1 MSNDE
6 KNSDK
11 LYSYMKNEFRHEIPS
26 GHLETTDP
34 KKQKRKLK
42 EFFEENVK
50 RWDDYYDK
58 KEGNPYKHNLSILK
72 SILENYDKTKTILD
86 LGCGTGV
93 PLLEFLRMGFS
104 AKGCDFTDSAIN
116 ISKSKMRENRYN
128 ENFVFKLDI
137 EDSST
142 LTNEKFDI
150 ITSVGL
156 FPHVA
161 DEKQVLQNTK
171 RLLNKHGTVLLQF
184 RNDLFNLFTL
194 NAYSENFFK
203 RLVDFDTLPDVF
215 KSQLDKFYKK
225 TLLAETI
232 NAQFGILS
240 KFHNPL
246 TIKNELFSPMGF
258 EVKNIYFFHYHRLP
272 PIFQKDD
279 TKLFRKLSDE
289 IEDPTDWRGHFLA
302 SSFIIEAELQ

>member
-1 MSNDE
+1 MSSDE

-11 LYSYMKNEFRHEIPS
+11 LYSYMDNEFRHDIPS

-34 KKQKRKLK
+34 QKQKRKLK
-42 EFFEENVK
+42 EFFEENVI
-50 RWDDYYDK
+50 RWDNYYDER
-58 KEGNPYKHNLSILK
+58 EGNPYKHNLTILK
-72 SILENYDKTKTILD
+72 SILKNYDKTKTILD
-86 LGCGTGV
+86 LGCGTGI
-93 PLLEFLRMGFS
+93 PLIEFLKMGFS
-104 AKGCDFTDSAIN
+104 AKGCDFTDSAIS
-116 ISKSKMRENRYN
+116 ISKSKMRKNNYDEKS
-128 ENFVFKLDI
+128 VFKLDI

-150 ITSVGL
+150 ITSVGV

-161 DEKQVLQNTK
+161 DEKQALENTK
-171 RLLNKHGTVLLQF
+171 KLLNKHGIVLLQF

-203 RLVDFDTLPDVF
+203 RLIDFDTLPDDF
-215 KSQLDKFYKK
+215 KKHLNEFYKK

-246 TIKNELFSPMGF
+246 TIQNELFSPLGF
-258 EVKNIYFFHYHRLP
+258 IVKNIYFFHYHRLP
-272 PIFQKDD
+272 PIFQKND

-289 IEDPTDWRGHFLA
+289 IENPNDWRGNFLA
-302 SSFIIEAELQ
+302 SSFIVEAELQ